1 MTDNRSLLK
10 LMPEQRED
18 LQRWAQSR
26 TLPAGDV
33 FRARLI
39 LALADGS
46 TYREIAR
53 SLRTCVFGQPAK
65 PGAKAGSN
73 QDSRTMNASC
83 AGVLRKKEIHVIS
96 DAVAEVMA
104 DGTDTI

>member
-46 TYREIAR
+46 TYREIAKN
-53 SLRTCVFGQPAK
+53 L
-65 PGAKAGSN
+65 
-73 QDSRTMNASC
+73 
-83 AGVLRKKEIHVIS
+83 IWS
-96 DAVAEVMA
+96 DPSSTKSHDV
-104 DGTDTI
+104 GFPFTPFPS

>member
-46 TYREIAR
+46 TYREVLMEKAAPFQRNQLLRALAR
-53 SLRTCVFGQPAK
+53 
-65 PGAKAGSN
+65 
-73 QDSRTMNASC
+73 
-83 AGVLRKKEIHVIS
+83 H
-96 DAVAEVMA
+96 
-104 DGTDTI
+104 GTRMLIC